1 MKKCQMINNL
11 KRKSI
16 IPLIHTFLSKTTSV
30 ISQEKMKFN
39 AVVASGISE
48 ATWGNIDGTKRLC
61 LTNCS
66 SETHKK

>member
-1 MKKCQMINNL
+1 MINNL

-16 IPLIHTFLSKTTSV
+16 IPLIYTFFNQRLH
-30 ISQEKMKFN
+30 QEFHKKKMKFN
-39 AVVASGISE
+39 AEVTSGISE
-48 ATWGNIDGTKRLC
+48 ATWGNIDDAKRLC

>member
-1 MKKCQMINNL
+1 MSNDKQFKKKEHN
-11 KRKSI
+11 SS
-16 IPLIHTFLSKTTSV
+16 HTYFFLSKTTSG